1 MLKGRTIGKMD
12 ILLTVEQPVY
22 SRNAFNEDEISS
34 WTQVGQYFAE
44 RIWSA
49 GGEKFEGKQETN
61 IDSVTFN
68 LRYVEGIT
76 PLMRLKQANE
86 SSYFQI
92 NNVRSSMREGLT
104 ILNAIRRDN
113 Q

>member
-12 ILLTVEQPVY
+12 ILLTIEQPTFT
-22 SRNAFNEDEISS
+22 RNAINEDEVS
-34 WTQVGQYFAE
+34 WSQFGQYFAE
-44 RIWSA
+44 RVWGA

-86 SSYFQI
+86 TTYFQI